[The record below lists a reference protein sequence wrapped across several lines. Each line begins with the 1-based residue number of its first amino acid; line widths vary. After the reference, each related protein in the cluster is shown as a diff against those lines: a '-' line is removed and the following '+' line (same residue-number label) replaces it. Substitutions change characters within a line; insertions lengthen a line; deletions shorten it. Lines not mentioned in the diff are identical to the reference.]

1 MVGGHAWGVP
11 APVTLTSDSA
21 TPDMPV
27 TLMENT
33 VNLYGVTPAPYPHGS
48 QAVRKLRGWL

>member
-33 VNLYGVTPAPYPHGS
+33 INLYGVTPAPYPHGP